1 MLAEVDKVTEDEDKE
16 MRVGAI
22 WTGKSL
28 QMMVGTG
35 AKRKA
40 LNHVKISNQDDSS
53 WLKDV
58 SLRGS
63 GLVVV

>member
-28 QMMVGTG
+28 QMMVGSG

-53 WLKDV
+53 WL
-58 SLRGS
+58 
-63 GLVVV
+63 